1 MKGTWSFRVIPINQ
15 IANFYR
21 HELNSQVL
29 ERFQTDKI
37 KQWAWRRLPEFY
49 DTAVTD
55 IFLDNVNIAI
65 DARIDLDGWS
75 FVVFTRK
82 NKNGFDLEN
91 YLQTRNMAYTIQSFN
106 KRPFAVYSG

>member
-1 MKGTWSFRVIPINQ
+1 M
-15 IANFYR
+15 
-21 HELNSQVL
+21 
-29 ERFQTDKI
+29 
-37 KQWAWRRLPEFY
+37 PEFY

-106 KRPFAVYSG
+106 KLKLEMHFDINENCMIVADFISGVIEKLLADKA